1 MKRILL
7 LLCILI
13 FVGNIKAQKFAY
25 VDSQFILEHIP
36 EYKQAKQELDNIS
49 YQWQEEIENAYQ
61 DIDKLYRAYQTDK
74 VLLTDKMRQDREDEI
89 IQKEKDVKELQQ
101 QRFGTD
107 GDLYKKQ
114 EELYPDELNV
124 EDFRYK
130 GPRPFSKE
138 TAILMMADAVEAA
151 SKSLKNPDIKQL
163 QEFVDKIIDGKMSEQ
178 QFNSSD
184 ITFSEIETV
193 KNVLFKKLINVYQLR
208 VEYPE

>member
-89 IQKEKDVKELQQ
+89 IQKEIDVKELQQ

-114 EELYPDELNV
+114 VELIRPIQNLIYNAIQEYA
-124 EDFRYK
+124 EQSRY
-130 GPRPFSKE
+130 GVIF
-138 TAILMMADAVEAA
+138 
-151 SKSLKNPDIKQL
+151 
-163 QEFVDKIIDGKMSEQ
+163 DK
-178 QFNSSD
+178 SSD
-184 ITFSEIETV
+184 LLMLYADENLDKSEKI
-193 KNVLFKKLINVYQLR
+193 LDYLGYD
-208 VEYPE
+208 Y

>member
-25 VDSQFILEHIP
+25 VDSKFILEHIP

-49 YQWQEEIENAYQ
+49 YQWQEEIETAYQ
-61 DIDKLYRAYQTDK
+61 DIDKLYRSYQTDK

-89 IQKEKDVKELQQ
+89 IKKEREVKELQQ

-114 EELYPDELNV
+114 EELIKPIQNLIYN
-124 EDFRYK
+124 
-130 GPRPFSKE
+130 
-138 TAILMMADAVEAA
+138 AI
-151 SKSLKNPDIKQL
+151 
-163 QEFVDKIIDGKMSEQ
+163 QEFAEQGRYGVIFDK
-178 QFNSSD
+178 SSD
-184 ITFSEIETV
+184 LLMLYADENLDKSEKI
-193 KNVLFKKLINVYQLR
+193 LDYLGYD
-208 VEYPE
+208 Y

>member
-49 YQWQEEIENAYQ
+49 YQWQEEIETAYQ
-61 DIDKLYRAYQTDK
+61 DIDKLYRSYQTDK

-89 IQKEKDVKELQQ
+89 IKKEREVKELQQ

-114 EELYPDELNV
+114 EELIRPIQNLIYNEIQEYAKDA
-124 EDFRYK
+124 RY
-130 GPRPFSKE
+130 
-138 TAILMMADAVEAA
+138 AV
-151 SKSLKNPDIKQL
+151 I
-163 QEFVDKIIDGKMSEQ
+163 FDK
-178 QFNSSD
+178 SSD
-184 ITFSEIETV
+184 LLMLYADENLDKSEKILDRLGY
-193 KNVLFKKLINVYQLR
+193 NY
-208 VEYPE
+208 

>member
-7 LLCILI
+7 LLSILI

-114 EELYPDELNV
+114 EELIRPIQNLIYNAIQEYAEQSRYGVIFDKSGDLLMLYADENLDKS
-124 EDFRYK
+124 EK
-130 GPRPFSKE
+130 
-138 TAILMMADAVEAA
+138 ILDY
-151 SKSLKNPDIKQL
+151 LGYD
-163 QEFVDKIIDGKMSEQ
+163 
-178 QFNSSD
+178 
-184 ITFSEIETV
+184 
-193 KNVLFKKLINVYQLR
+193 Y
-208 VEYPE
+208 

>member
-7 LLCILI
+7 LISILI

-25 VDSQFILEHIP
+25 VDSQYILEHIT

-101 QRFGTD
+101 QRFGND

-114 EELYPDELNV
+114 EELIRPIQNLIYNAIQEYA
-124 EDFRYK
+124 EQGRY
-130 GPRPFSKE
+130 GVIF
-138 TAILMMADAVEAA
+138 
-151 SKSLKNPDIKQL
+151 
-163 QEFVDKIIDGKMSEQ
+163 DK
-178 QFNSSD
+178 SSD
-184 ITFSEIETV
+184 LLMLYADENLDKSEKI
-193 KNVLFKKLINVYQLR
+193 LDYLGYD
-208 VEYPE
+208 Y

>member
-36 EYKQAKQELDNIS
+36 EYKQAKKELDNIS

-101 QRFGTD
+101 QRFGID

-114 EELYPDELNV
+114 EELIRPIQNLIYNTIQEYA
-124 EDFRYK
+124 EQGRY
-130 GPRPFSKE
+130 GVIF
-138 TAILMMADAVEAA
+138 
-151 SKSLKNPDIKQL
+151 
-163 QEFVDKIIDGKMSEQ
+163 DK
-178 QFNSSD
+178 SSD
-184 ITFSEIETV
+184 LLMLYADENLDKSEKI
-193 KNVLFKKLINVYQLR
+193 LDYLGYD
-208 VEYPE
+208 Y

>member
-101 QRFGTD
+101 QRFGPD
-107 GDLYKKQ
+107 GDFYKKQ
-114 EELYPDELNV
+114 EELIRPIQNLIYNTIQEYA
-124 EDFRYK
+124 EQGRY
-130 GPRPFSKE
+130 GVIF
-138 TAILMMADAVEAA
+138 
-151 SKSLKNPDIKQL
+151 
-163 QEFVDKIIDGKMSEQ
+163 DK
-178 QFNSSD
+178 SSD
-184 ITFSEIETV
+184 LLMLYADENLDKSEKI
-193 KNVLFKKLINVYQLR
+193 LDYLGYD
-208 VEYPE
+208 Y

>member
-49 YQWQEEIENAYQ
+49 YKWQEEIETAYQ
-61 DIDKLYRAYQTDK
+61 YIDKLYRAYQTDK
-74 VLLTDKMRQDREDEI
+74 VLLTDKMRQNREDEI
-89 IQKEKDVKELQQ
+89 IEKEKEVKDLQQ

-114 EELYPDELNV
+114 EELIRPIQNLIYNAIQEYA
-124 EDFRYK
+124 EQGRY
-130 GPRPFSKE
+130 GIIF
-138 TAILMMADAVEAA
+138 
-151 SKSLKNPDIKQL
+151 
-163 QEFVDKIIDGKMSEQ
+163 DK
-178 QFNSSD
+178 SSD
-184 ITFSEIETV
+184 LLMLYADENLDKSEKI
-193 KNVLFKKLINVYQLR
+193 LDYLGYD
-208 VEYPE
+208 Y

>member
-7 LLCILI
+7 LLFILI

-36 EYKQAKQELDNIS
+36 EYKQAKKELDNIS

-101 QRFGTD
+101 QRFGPD

-114 EELYPDELNV
+114 EELIRPIQNLIYNTIQEYA
-124 EDFRYK
+124 EQGRY
-130 GPRPFSKE
+130 GVIF
-138 TAILMMADAVEAA
+138 
-151 SKSLKNPDIKQL
+151 
-163 QEFVDKIIDGKMSEQ
+163 DK
-178 QFNSSD
+178 SSD
-184 ITFSEIETV
+184 LLMLYADENLDKSEKI
-193 KNVLFKKLINVYQLR
+193 LDYLGYD
-208 VEYPE
+208 Y

>member
-114 EELYPDELNV
+114 NELIKPIQNLIYNAIQEYA
-124 EDFRYK
+124 EQGRY
-130 GPRPFSKE
+130 GVIF
-138 TAILMMADAVEAA
+138 
-151 SKSLKNPDIKQL
+151 
-163 QEFVDKIIDGKMSEQ
+163 DK
-178 QFNSSD
+178 SSD
-184 ITFSEIETV
+184 LLMLYADENLDKSEKI
-193 KNVLFKKLINVYQLR
+193 LDYLGYD
-208 VEYPE
+208 Y

>member
-7 LLCILI
+7 LLSILI

-61 DIDKLYRAYQTDK
+61 DIDKLYRSYQTDK

-89 IQKEKDVKELQQ
+89 IQKEIDVKELQQ

-114 EELYPDELNV
+114 VELIRPIQNLIYNAIQEYA
-124 EDFRYK
+124 EQSRY
-130 GPRPFSKE
+130 GVIF
-138 TAILMMADAVEAA
+138 
-151 SKSLKNPDIKQL
+151 
-163 QEFVDKIIDGKMSEQ
+163 DK
-178 QFNSSD
+178 SSD
-184 ITFSEIETV
+184 LLMLYADENLDKSEKI
-193 KNVLFKKLINVYQLR
+193 LDYLGYD
-208 VEYPE
+208 Y